1 MYFPNCTSPIGIF
14 PDKKSK
20 VNPVL
25 VPCGKCRA
33 CKISRASAWSLRSMM
48 EYKAV
53 DEKACFLT
61 LTYDDS
67 SIVDGMLRKRDL
79 QLFFKRCRKAGLRFR
94 YFACGEYGETTAR
107 PHFHVLVF
115 GVDFD
120 QMEQLLTHREY
131 LSNGVRGSLGLWNY
145 GFVHLGHVSEASCQ
159 YVAKYMLKSDMPSS
173 FFERYGCKQF
183 KPFQVM
189 SRRPALGNCYMVR
202 YWKRILDGRDPLIRL
217 CSMDENKTP
226 VIPRFV
232 RERCEEI
239 EFFASDYDPAVK
251 ELQEIRADRRRKSAE
266 AYCKRVMD
274 ERGYDM
280 CQFTQFQIELNRQ
293 RDLNLGSLPNKK
305 GCL

>member
-1 MYFPNCTSPIGIF
+1 MFFPSCTSPIGIF

-20 VNPVL
+20 INPVL

-61 LTYDDS
+61 LTYDDDH
-67 SIVDGMLRKRDL
+67 IGNGLLKKVDL
-79 QLFFKRCRKAGLRFR
+79 QLFFKRARKAGLRFR
-94 YFACGEYGETTAR
+94 YFACGEYGETTNR
-107 PHFHVLVF
+107 PHFHVLMF

-131 LSNGVRGSLGLWNY
+131 LSNGVRGSFGLWNY
-145 GFVHLGHVSEASCQ
+145 GFVHLGLVSDASCQ
-159 YVAKYMLKSDMPSS
+159 YVAKYCLKDSKLT
-173 FFERYGCKQF
+173 G
-183 KPFQVM
+183 FQVM
-189 SRRPALGNCYMVR
+189 SRRPALGNLYMIR
-202 YWKRILDGRDPLIRL
+202 HWKRILDGRDPLIRL

-239 EFFASDYDPAVK
+239 EFYESDYDPAVR
-251 ELQEIRADRRRKSAE
+251 ELQEIRADKRRKSAE

-280 CQFTQFQIELNRQ
+280 CQFTQFQIELNMQ
-293 RDLNLGSLPNKK
+293 RNLNLRSLPNKK